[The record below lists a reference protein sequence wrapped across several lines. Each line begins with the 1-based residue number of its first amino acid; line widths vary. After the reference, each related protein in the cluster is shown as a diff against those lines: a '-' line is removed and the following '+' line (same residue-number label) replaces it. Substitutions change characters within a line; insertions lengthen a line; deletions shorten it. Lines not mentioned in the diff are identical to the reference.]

1 MASHPKVASQDSES
15 PYGVLRVPW
24 IPLLKG
30 VYVMS
35 AAESINPIGGD
46 EQDLAPVTLLLIEDV
61 SVTAE
66 IERSYFAS
74 VGFNVVA
81 AGSVA
86 EAEAAISREWVDIVI
101 IDAAFARGKGI
112 DFISI
117 LRKNARHKDVKVI
130 VTSVS
135 GDHSLRKAA
144 TTAGASAFI
153 VKPAPR
159 PRYLKEIK
167 KLSARKSRDTERVH
181 QSIAV
186 QLVWA
191 DKNAKAQ
198 TLDLSSEGIH
208 LAVDVKTGLIAL
220 GTRIQLSFEVEERQ
234 LKIEGEVVRHTPKGV
249 GVRFVNVGAQA
260 QRTLDKFLLRFSI
273 EHQASHFYL

>member
-1 MASHPKVASQDSES
+1 MT
-15 PYGVLRVPW
+15 
-24 IPLLKG
+24 
-30 VYVMS
+30 
-35 AAESINPIGGD
+35 AAESMNYLNGEG
-46 EQDLAPVTLLLIEDV
+46 QDTSPVTLLLIEDV

-81 AGSVA
+81 AGNVS

-112 DFISI
+112 DLIPI
-117 LRKNARHKDVKVI
+117 LRRAARHQDVKVI

-135 GDHSLRKAA
+135 GDNSLKKAA
-144 TTAGASAFI
+144 TAAGASAFI

-167 KLSARKSRDTERVH
+167 KLSARKTRDTERVY
-181 QSIAV
+181 QALAV
-186 QLVWA
+186 TLMWGNKVV
-191 DKNAKAQ
+191 KAE

-208 LAVDVKTGLIAL
+208 LAVDSKAGTIGLGIK
-220 GTRIQLSFEVEERQ
+220 IQLSFSVEGKQ

-249 GVRFVNVGAQA
+249 GVRFVNVGTQA
-260 QRTLDKFLLRFSI
+260 QRALDKFLLRYSI

>member
-1 MASHPKVASQDSES
+1 
-15 PYGVLRVPW
+15 
-24 IPLLKG
+24 
-30 VYVMS
+30 MS

>member
-1 MASHPKVASQDSES
+1 
-15 PYGVLRVPW
+15 
-24 IPLLKG
+24 
-30 VYVMS
+30 MS

-117 LRKNARHKDVKVI
+117 LRKML
-130 VTSVS
+130 VTKT
-135 GDHSLRKAA
+135 LR
-144 TTAGASAFI
+144 
-153 VKPAPR
+153 
-159 PRYLKEIK
+159 
-167 KLSARKSRDTERVH
+167 
-181 QSIAV
+181 
-186 QLVWA
+186 
-191 DKNAKAQ
+191 
-198 TLDLSSEGIH
+198 
-208 LAVDVKTGLIAL
+208 
-220 GTRIQLSFEVEERQ
+220 
-234 LKIEGEVVRHTPKGV
+234 
-249 GVRFVNVGAQA
+249 
-260 QRTLDKFLLRFSI
+260 
-273 EHQASHFYL
+273 